1 MAENEGTSHEEVA
14 SVVLSVSLKL
24 KGWKL
29 LMDRTEVENSQGQ
42 DQKKVTSVD
51 AEIERKE
58 LQSRISSEKA
68 KPDVKIRLFW

>member
-1 MAENEGTSHEEVA
+1 
-14 SVVLSVSLKL
+14 
-24 KGWKL
+24 
-29 LMDRTEVENSQGQ
+29 MDRTEIENSQRQ